1 MSAVWVLAPL
11 GLVGACVAAV
21 AWGRVGGAM
30 EDLFR
35 VVAEPEPLPDPWQ
48 FTDEQVDELFLEAT
62 EPIMREYLTRDP
74 REGDQP

>member
-1 MSAVWVLAPL
+1 MSALWVLAPV

-35 VVAEPEPLPDPWQ
+35 VVAEPDPLPDPWA
-48 FTDEQVDELFLEAT
+48 FTDEQVDEVFLAVT

-74 REGDQP
+74 RESDKS